1 MAGNDVVG
9 ALYYKVV
16 LDPRGYAKGV
26 TKVKSEQDLLVRA
39 LKSSYTELD
48 RLQAELD
55 AIGAR
60 YLKAKEEERK
70 ILRDYQREIIE
81 QMEAIFDAEEKAAK
95 QAEEKTAEKA
105 AKEEADAIQL
115 VLDKHKEKQKLIDEL
130 AKLQEKAEKE
140 ASANILKAEKDRIA
154 EEKRLEKELAEY
166 RKQRMGRRYED
177 LSRYF
182 TSFGRFRVGLRRL
195 GSELGNVNGGLSKMA
210 GNLAQAMGLSPAVQG
225 MARAFGSM
233 GLKILAVGAA
243 FTALFNF
250 LKASIAKF
258 EEFRKNV
265 VRLEPLL
272 GGSTEAAKA
281 LLHQMMDLAIQTGY
295 SSDSMFVLAE
305 ALLNVGTSVQSVEGI
320 AKTISGLAGGDEQRL
335 KSIAKAYADVMMKGR
350 LMGQE
355 ALQFANAGIPIYQ
368 ALANHL
374 KKDVSEIREM
384 GEQGL
389 ISAQMMS
396 DALLEFGKTRD
407 ISGQIEKN
415 MRSVAGQMQ
424 RILGILEKI
433 QVEAGETAD
442 GPFVA
447 MLTKLGDII
456 EAFVDLRKE
465 SALTGKGF
473 LNIFVT
479 PLDYVWKSYNEMANL
494 IADIMTGGGLTKQK
508 RDQWL
513 KDLEEETDRAVEEA
527 MAKHEA
533 FVGTQMQNAKKMMD
547 DLRQREA
554 TERQLYKAKLDE
566 MVIAKEITQQQS
578 DQLQMEYDRLE
589 VLKHQREEKQRMI
602 DEERQEAERKVNEEA
617 ERQRRAF
624 AGATAKAGPSFEAG
638 GRGEFNFLRDL
649 LLGRR
654 QNTEEL
660 RIMKEQE
667 KTLKEI
673 KANSDA
679 QLAELA
685 EMSPDFVGPVMPV
698 GGP

>member
-16 LDPRGYAKGV
+16 LDPRGFAKGV
-26 TKVKSEQDLLVRA
+26 TSVKSEQDVLSRA
-39 LKSSYTELD
+39 IKSSVSEFD

-55 AIGAR
+55 AIGSM
-60 YLKAKEEERK
+60 YIKSKEEHRK
-70 ILRDYQREIIE
+70 VLQAAQAEIIK
-81 QMEAIFDAEEKAAK
+81 QMEEIIAVEEKAAK
-95 QAEEKTAEKA
+95 LAEEKKFKQQ

-115 VLDKHKEKQKLIDEL
+115 VLDKHKQKQKLIDEL

-140 ASANILKAEKDRIA
+140 ANANILKAEKERIA

-272 GGSTEAAKA
+272 GGSTESAKA
-281 LLHQMMDLAIQTGY
+281 LLHQMMELSIQTGY
-295 SSDSMFVLAE
+295 ASDSMFALAE
-305 ALLNVGTSVQSVEGI
+305 SLLNVGTSVRSVEGI
-320 AKTISGLAGGDEQRL
+320 AKTIAGLAGGDEQRL

-355 ALQFANAGIPIYQ
+355 ALQFANAGIPIYK
-368 ALANHL
+368 ALADHL
-374 KKDVSEIREM
+374 GKNVSEIRDM

-389 ISAQMMS
+389 ISAEMMS
-396 DALLEFGKTRD
+396 EALVEFGKARD
-407 ISGQIEKN
+407 VTGQIEKN
-415 MRSVAGQMQ
+415 MQTVSGQFNRISGIIDKIYIQFGEQTSGPLVA
-424 RILGILEKI
+424 E
-433 QVEAGETAD
+433 
-442 GPFVA
+442 
-447 MLTKLGDII
+447 LTLLGDII
-456 EAFVDLRKE
+456 EKLAGMLNAPYLSFTGALLTFLMPLKHGYGFLME
-465 SALTGKGF
+465 SAEWLANFITSGQ
-473 LNIFVT
+473 
-479 PLDYVWKSYNEMANL
+479 LDFN
-494 IADIMTGGGLTKQK
+494 
-508 RDQWL
+508 
-513 KDLEEETDRAVEEA
+513 EEA
-527 MAKHEA
+527 RKAREENKKLFEEDA
-533 FVGTQMQNAKKMMD
+533 ARREKLEGTQRQNTKKMMD

-566 MVIAKEITQQQS
+566 MVIAKQITQQQS

-638 GRGEFNFLRDL
+638 SRGEFNFLRDL